1 MATTLHRV
9 WQNFVWRI
17 QSLTPTCTR
26 GTIRETFVHLNGAT
40 PGQSA
45 GTSRGFE
52 VTLLRGSTSGEPTN
66 LYSRRGVHQ
75 FLVEVYYDRA
85 LKPDARHEVI
95 PQDRHDIT
103 TELRRPGGWV
113 GYDATHTTDA
123 IMQARE
129 NIDDEYEIVETE
141 SNVILRMPWRVRVR
155 EVESNA

>member
-9 WQNFVWRI
+9 WSNFVWRI

-26 GTIRETFVHLNGAT
+26 GTLRPKFVHLNGVQ
-40 PGQSA
+40 PGQAA

-52 VTLLRGSTSGEPTN
+52 VTLLRGGSSGEPSKF
-66 LYSRRGVHQ
+66 YARRGIHQ
-75 FLVEVYYDRA
+75 FVVEVYYDKS

-103 TELRRPGGWV
+103 TELRRPGSWK

-123 IMQARE
+123 IMLSRE
-129 NIDDEYEIVETE
+129 NVDDEYEIVETE
-141 SNVILRMPWRVRVR
+141 SNVILRMPFRVRAR
-155 EVESNA
+155 EVEGNA